1 MQRRVVITGIGV
13 VSPLGL
19 DVPTFWQHLAAGK
32 SGIAPITAFDA
43 SEFQTQFAGE
53 VRDFDPA
60 NFMDRKEARRTD
72 RFVQLAVAAT
82 REALSRAQFEITPA
96 NAEQVG
102 VFLGSGIG
110 GLQTL
115 TTQHEVLLNRGPGRV
130 SPFLVPAMITNMAA
144 GLVSILYGARGPNLC
159 TTSACA
165 SSAHAIGEATETI
178 RRGWAQVML
187 AGGSEA
193 SITALGVAAFNASHA
208 LSTRNDEPATASR
221 PFDATR
227 DGFVMAEGAAML
239 VLEDET
245 HARQRGAPILAE
257 LAGYGLSADGFHI
270 TQPPENGEGAARA
283 MRLALK
289 HANLAP
295 TDIDYINAHG
305 TSTGVGDLAE
315 TQAIKHVFGEHA
327 YRMPVSSSKSQFGH
341 LLGGAGAIEA
351 AACVLALQHQLVPPT
366 INLHTPDPQCDL
378 DYVPHTARPASLT
391 TTLSNSFGFGGHN
404 VSLIIRRYSA
414 GASE

>member
-13 VSPLGL
+13 VGPLGL
-19 DVPTFWQHLAAGK
+19 DAPTFWQQLAAGT
-32 SGIAPITAFDA
+32 SGIVPITAFDA
-43 SEFQTQFAGE
+43 SAYATQFAGE
-53 VRDFDPA
+53 VRDFDPT
-60 NFMDRKEARRTD
+60 NYMDRKEARRTD

-82 REALSRAQFEITPA
+82 REALSRAHFEITPA
-96 NAEQVG
+96 NADHVG

-115 TTQHEVLLNRGPGRV
+115 TAQHEVLLQRGPGRV

-165 SSAHAIGEATETI
+165 SSAHAIGEAAETI

-193 SITALGVAAFNASHA
+193 PITALGVAAFNAAHA
-208 LSTRNDEPATASR
+208 LSTRNDDPATASR

-227 DGFVMAEGAAML
+227 DGFVMAEGAAIL
-239 VLEDET
+239 VLEDEA
-245 HARQRGAPILAE
+245 HAQQRGAPILAE
-257 LAGYGLSADGFHI
+257 LAGYGMSADGFHI
-270 TQPPENGEGAARA
+270 TQPPDNGEGAARA
-283 MRLALK
+283 MQLALK
-289 HANLAP
+289 HANLVP

-305 TSTGVGDLAE
+305 TSTGAGDLAE
-315 TQAIKHVFGEHA
+315 TQAIKQVFGEHA
-327 YRMPVSSSKSQFGH
+327 YRIPVSSSKSQFGH

-351 AACVLALQHQLVPPT
+351 AVCVLALQHGLIPPT
-366 INLHTPDPQCDL
+366 INLHHPDPQCDL
-378 DYVPHTARPASLT
+378 DYVPNTARPASLH

-404 VSLIIRRYSA
+404 VSLIIRRYAES
-414 GASE
+414 G

>member
-1 MQRRVVITGIGV
+1 MKRRVVITGIGV
-13 VSPLGL
+13 VSPLGH
-19 DVPTFWQHLAAGK
+19 DVPTFWQQLAAGA

-43 SEFQTQFAGE
+43 SAFQTQFAGE

-60 NFMDRKEARRTD
+60 NYMDRKEARRTD

-82 REALSRAQFEITPA
+82 REALSHAQFEITPT
-96 NAEQVG
+96 NAAHIG

-115 TTQHEVLLNRGPGRV
+115 TTQHEVLLSRGPGRV

-165 SSAHAIGEATETI
+165 SSAHAIGEAAETI
-178 RRGWAQVML
+178 RRGWAHVML

-193 SITALGVAAFNASHA
+193 SITPLGVAAFNAAHA
-208 LSTRNDEPATASR
+208 LSTRNDSPATASR

-227 DGFVMAEGAAML
+227 DGFVMAEGAAIL

-245 HARQRGAPILAE
+245 HALQRGAPILAE
-257 LAGYGLSADGFHI
+257 LTGYGLSADGYHI

-283 MRLALK
+283 MQLALT

-295 TDIDYINAHG
+295 TAIDYINAHG
-305 TSTGVGDLAE
+305 TSTPVGDIAE
-315 TQAIKHVFGEHA
+315 TQAIKQVFGEHA
-327 YRMPVSSSKSQFGH
+327 YRLPVSSSKSQFGH

-351 AACVLALQHQLVPPT
+351 AVCVLALHHQLVPPT

-378 DYVPHTARPASLT
+378 DYVPHTARPAPINT
-391 TTLSNSFGFGGHN
+391 ALSNSFGFGGHN
-404 VSLIIRRYSA
+404 VTLIMQRY
-414 GASE
+414 ETTERV